1 MAQST
6 IYDVQVNYS
15 MGGNAR
21 QGIKDVGASA
31 QQAEVSIGSL
41 KGAILGIGAALGVGK
56 ALSFG
61 KEAFIGF
68 NSMVEQSTISL
79 AAQEKM
85 LKGGKWSTAMENAT
99 GLFKHYQDVAK
110 ASVGETKDF
119 LDMHKAIAAQVYRSG
134 LSTKDLKEITKG
146 AVITSQVL
154 GERADMVALDIKQ
167 MLQGTINAKD
177 RTAQILI
184 ASQGKTQEWFNKQSQ
199 KQRAAFVLKALQ
211 DPAIQA
217 AAKQM
222 EGSWAGVTST
232 LKDTLNIAFGK
243 VGMPL
248 FKALTA
254 EVKGWNVWI
263 ENNGQKLEQYGR
275 AFGAG
280 LISALGTVKEI
291 VAAIAPIAQLG
302 SGLLKEAAALYKEHS
317 WLKNVTGL
325 GMLQRGGKAAS
336 ELSKGATGALYGSED
351 FRKLKGLT
359 DDWYGSRRAE
369 QKAVGKQ
376 AFVEEV
382 SPAPLDATKSPS
394 WQAAKQAGDAA
405 RQAQVETQ
413 KRMLEAFPNLVTKT
427 EKEGLTT
434 YTPVTTKEE
443 ATRQLVTDQIGKVA
457 NDEIEARRLFIKTL
471 YDDIFGMQR
480 ALTYGERDK
489 KEDERTKKLQPEK
502 AKVNVNIH
510 KIEVASPDPDRFV
523 FGMVRSFRQVA
534 ENPVTA
540 STTLRGG
547 F

>member
-1 MAQST
+1 MSQT
-6 IYDVQVNYS
+6 THYDVQVSYS

-99 GLFKHYQDVAK
+99 GLFKHYQEVAK

-119 LDMHKAIAAQVYRSG
+119 LEMHRSIAAQVYRSG
-134 LSTKDLKEITKG
+134 LSTENLKTITKG
-146 AVITSQVL
+146 AVVTSQVL
-154 GERADMVALDIKQ
+154 GERSDMVALDIKQ

-184 ASQGKTQEWFNKQSQ
+184 ASQGKTQEQFNKMSQ
-199 KQRAAFVLKALQ
+199 KGRAAFVLKALQ
-211 DPAIQA
+211 DPAILA

-280 LISALGTVKEI
+280 LITALGTVKEI
-291 VAAIAPIAQLG
+291 AAAIGPIAQLG
-302 SGLLKEAAALYKEHS
+302 GNLLKEASAMFKEHG
-317 WLKNVTGL
+317 WLKELTGL
-325 GMLQRGGKAAS
+325 ALLKRGGQAAFG
-336 ELSKGATGALYGSED
+336 LAKGANAALYGSED
-351 FRKLKGLT
+351 FRKIMSTAGEFQQARVKERKAIGVR
-359 DDWYGSRRAE
+359 SFAE
-369 QKAVGKQ
+369 
-376 AFVEEV
+376 EM
-382 SPAPLDATKSPS
+382 SPAPLDPTKSES
-394 WQAAKQAGDAA
+394 WQSANKAAEGA
-405 RQAQVETQ
+405 RQTQIEAQ
-413 KRMLEAFPNLVTKT
+413 RRLLDAFPNLVTKT
-427 EKEGLTT
+427 EKEGVTT
-434 YTPVTTKEE
+434 YAPVATKEQ
-443 ATRQLVTDQIGKVA
+443 ATKQLYTDEIGKLGNA
-457 NDEIEARRLFIKTL
+457 ELEARKLFIKTL

-480 ALTYGERDK
+480 ALVYGERDK

-540 STTLRGG
+540 ASTLRGG